1 VKRFLPSNTVL
12 IAALLTLVVSH
23 QPVRA
28 QQKLDITSIYAR
40 SNLIAWCIVPFDAKN
55 RGPEERA
62 EMLNKLGITKL
73 AYDWRDKHIPTFDAE
88 LDALKKH
95 RIDLQAF
102 WLNSGPN
109 PENDK
114 KFAAIL
120 DVLKRHQVK
129 TQIWCMIS
137 NMNGLETMTQ
147 DEKIKAVSKP
157 LRYIA
162 GKAAEIGCTV
172 GLYNHGG
179 WYGEPE
185 NQLALIDYLKMPNI
199 GIVYN
204 FHHAEADLDR
214 FPVFFPQILP
224 HLLALNLSG
233 LKKGQPV
240 TVVPIGLGDAEL
252 GMMQIVKASTYRGP
266 IGIINENTAPDAEVG
281 LQMNMDGLKQILKT
295 LGDSAALKTYR

>member
-1 VKRFLPSNTVL
+1 MKRFLPSNTVL